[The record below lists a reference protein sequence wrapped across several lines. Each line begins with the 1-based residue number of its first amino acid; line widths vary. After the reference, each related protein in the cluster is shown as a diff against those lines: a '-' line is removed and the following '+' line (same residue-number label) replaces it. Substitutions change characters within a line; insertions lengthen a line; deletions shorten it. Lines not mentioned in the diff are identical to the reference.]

1 MQLQERGKQQSVQQ
15 RLQREYKRSKQSLL
29 PLLLLLP
36 GPIARSSP
44 SSSSCR
50 ARLGTSKKKRLG
62 TSETLKED
70 CDAARRANCVCPTC
84 VKHPYG

>member
-1 MQLQERGKQQSVQQ
+1 VQLQERGKQQSVQQ

-36 GPIARSSP
+36 GPDWAR
-44 SSSSCR
+44 R
-50 ARLGTSKKKRLG
+50 KKTGLG